1 MNINHPEPGGR
12 PSAVPRQAAIPSGD
26 GWIVLS
32 LYGGEEAWSRGKVV
46 MLCHGFTGHR
56 IEGRRL
62 FVRLARRLVEAG
74 LAACTFDYRGHGES
88 MGEFEAMSVTSLL
101 EDANAVAEFLQ
112 KQAAGPAPLRLG
124 VLGYSMGGLVA
135 SYLARDRPSA
145 IQAVVLWAAVA
156 CSTKVLG
163 GFLGCSVREAL
174 QRYEFPVE
182 RDGWRLGRRFLEEL
196 DGTCSSKALAEA
208 RVPTLLLHA
217 QDDKTVSV
225 DNATEFRLELR
236 SAGVEHEVEI
246 LRRGGHG
253 FIVQHIEERLFER
266 TVAYFLNRL

>member
-1 MNINHPEPGGR
+1 MNFPDAAGR
-12 PSAVPRQAAIPSGD
+12 PDAVPRQTAIPSGD

-32 LYGGEEAWSRGKVV
+32 LYGGEEAWRRGKVV
-46 MLCHGFTGHR
+46 ILCHGFTGHR

-62 FVRLARRLVEAG
+62 FVRLARRLVESG
-74 LAACTFDYRGHGES
+74 LAVCTFDYRGNGES
-88 MGEFEAMSVTSLL
+88 TGEFEAMSVTSLL
-101 EDANAVAEFLQ
+101 EDANAAVEFLQ
-112 KQAAGPAPLRLG
+112 KQTGPAPLRLG

-135 SYLARDRPSA
+135 SYLARDRPGA

-156 CSTKVLG
+156 CSSKVLR
-163 GFLGCSVREAL
+163 GFLGCSVPEAL

-196 DGTCSSKALAEA
+196 DETCSSKALADA
-208 RVPTLLLHA
+208 RVPTLVLHA

-225 DNATEFRLELR
+225 DNATEFRLNLK

-253 FIVQHIEERLFER
+253 FIVQHIEENLFEK
-266 TVAYFLNRL
+266 TTAYFVNRL